1 MIIDISALD
10 RRLKASLSLLRR
22 TYADSDAG
30 GGWYH
35 QLDMVPPGPT
45 ATGVAL
51 TAFHQCGERSEH
63 FTDALTF
70 LKARQISS
78 EDPLL
83 DGGWAMNTSFGLPVM
98 EATGWVA
105 RYLGLAR
112 CALVDDGPSTAR
124 AYQWIINNQNEDG
137 GWGSLRGC
145 PSRVWLTCLALRAL
159 AQLNPRHSAVN
170 RGVEWLL
177 ARQNRTSCGWGEND
191 TRSPTV
197 THTAFVLITLAEV
210 GADRTGDAI
219 LNAYQWLETHVDPS
233 VIDDPHARIE
243 SYNVSRMVDGNP
255 AVWHT
260 ILLHY
265 GMPIALSAMLRHPG
279 NPPADVICAGFD
291 TINRTQ
297 LDGGHWPNIQGGDSV
312 SIWALWPFVQ
322 ALTDIRDLSP
332 VRSADQITWSHD
344 LVVVQRQEASGRPLS
359 ALLRAQ
365 RWLAVTRFFARTW
378 ASLLLILSTVTG
390 LILVGIGRF
399 SWKDYVL
406 GMILPIG
413 LLLIQEARQRHRR

>member
-1 MIIDISALD
+1 MIIDVSAVD
-10 RRLKASLSLLRR
+10 QGLKASLGLLRR
-22 TYADSDAG
+22 TYSDTDTG

-51 TAFHQCGERSEH
+51 TAFHQCGETPEH
-63 FTDALTF
+63 LADALRF
-70 LKARQISS
+70 LKARQIKSD
-78 EDPLL
+78 DPLL
-83 DGGWAMNTSFGLPVM
+83 DGGWAMNTSFGLPVV

-112 CALVDDGPSTAR
+112 CGLAEDGPSVPR
-124 AYQWIINNQNEDG
+124 AYQWLVNNQNGDG

-159 AQLNPRHSAVN
+159 AQLSPRSPAVK

-177 ARQNRTSCGWGEND
+177 AQQNRSSCGWGENA

-197 THTAFVLITLAEV
+197 THTALALITLAEV
-210 GADRTGDAI
+210 GADRTGENI
-219 LNAYQWLETHVDPS
+219 FGAYTWLETHLDAS

-243 SYNVSRMVDGNP
+243 SYNVTHLVDGTP

-265 GMPIALSAMLRHPG
+265 GMPIALSALLRHPG
-279 NPPADVICAGFD
+279 APPADLICAGFN
-291 TINRTQ
+291 TIARTQ
-297 LDGGHWPNIQGGDSV
+297 LEGGHWQNIQGGDSV

-322 ALTDIRDLSP
+322 ALADVRDLSP
-332 VRSADQITWSHD
+332 VRSADQITWSKE
-344 LVVVQRQEASGRPLS
+344 LVVIQRQDAGGRPLT

-378 ASLLLILSTVTG
+378 ASLLLILSTLTG
-390 LILVGIGRF
+390 LVLVGIGRF
-399 SWKDYVL
+399 NWKDYIL

-413 LLLIQEARQRHRR
+413 LLVIQEARQRRRR